1 MDSENGYRLLD
12 KGFWPKGVN
21 WRPWYSKV
29 QYRNRYIDSADDND
43 GRGTPRDDAHD
54 AYMDAHSGDEYDVQ

>member
-1 MDSENGYRLLD
+1 MDSENGLLD

-43 GRGTPRDDAHD
+43 GRGTARDDAHD
-54 AYMDAHSGDEYDVQ
+54 AYMDAHSCDEYDVQ